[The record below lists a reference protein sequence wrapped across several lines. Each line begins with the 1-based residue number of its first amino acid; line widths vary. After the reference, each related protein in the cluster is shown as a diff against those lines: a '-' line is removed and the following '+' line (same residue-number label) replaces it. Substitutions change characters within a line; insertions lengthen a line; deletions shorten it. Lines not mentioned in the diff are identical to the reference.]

1 MNAHL
6 WVVDKKDPVNV
17 LKCLGLYCVKI
28 QFNDMNERSY
38 TLENS
43 NLQLD
48 LKVDVAFQRLDLGHP
63 DDGGQS
69 ITNT

>member
-38 TLENS
+38 TRKFKLTAR
-43 NLQLD
+43 
-48 LKVDVAFQRLDLGHP
+48 LK
-63 DDGGQS
+63 S
-69 ITNT
+69 